1 MPKRAN
7 GRSLDSAARSGGRD
21 GPHGVAVEAYPRLRA
36 ASSVTTDLEDVAER
50 VRLRHHVVDA
60 VRDTGYLEV
69 LAGDVFVLDVDAGMR
84 QRLGELESDDERP
97 LADVVD
103 LVRDAQ
109 AALRALRDELIQPAG
124 ARRGGPDLD
133 RQGESDRRR
142 RSQRQAAEVEGR

>member
-69 LAGDVFVLDVDAGMR
+69 LAGDVPGVDVAP
-84 QRLGELESDDERP
+84 SN
-97 LADVVD
+97 
-103 LVRDAQ
+103 RDPH
-109 AALRALRDELIQPAG
+109 RHP
-124 ARRGGPDLD
+124 
-133 RQGESDRRR
+133 RRR
-142 RSQRQAAEVEGR
+142 WKPRRQVAVREPVGPAVEVR